1 MHTAHI
7 LCATEICNK
16 NVAFDC
22 VSSLSLSSVMTVGE
36 VSMDGS
42 ATVKAAGDMK
52 SVLAMGDGA

>member
-1 MHTAHI
+1 
-7 LCATEICNK
+7 
-16 NVAFDC
+16 
-22 VSSLSLSSVMTVGE
+22 MTVGE